1 VASLSESRTYFT
13 RRSLIRTVIA
23 GAVEASAFGCKHQE
37 RAAPAQDRAAPG
49 VGDNGA
55 SNPASRDAAAL
66 RNALVHGETFT
77 QGHKKRDGEAFPRAE
92 VTESCEVVIVGGG
105 PSGLC
110 AAHLLQGRE
119 LILLEKE
126 SQLGGNC
133 STGQWQDQHF
143 STGAAF
149 YTEGDTELVELMK
162 AVGAPGLPVQGG
174 DSLIV
179 DGKPYFDF
187 FGAGADNLPFSAAV
201 RRDFAASAEQAAEL
215 RHKQSSAELDQRS
228 FHEFLSKFQPEVRKF
243 WDRFGESNWGGAAQH
258 TSARLGVHAYSWLSG
273 DEKRL
278 TYPGG
283 LGVAAQALARHV
295 TARNPGQIRGSA
307 FVHQIELEG
316 GSSKRVLVHTL
327 RDGAPHTIAARAA
340 IVAVPKF
347 FASRIVQPLSTAQR
361 DAMRA
366 FRYAPYPVFNV
377 CLKQGGPQPA
387 YDNWFLDAPFADFV
401 TADWVTHAGKR
412 PHDAP
417 SALTVY
423 HPLPEARR
431 SELLDD
437 ARLVQMADEVVQHLD
452 RHFPGLE
459 QEVAEVRVYRRGHAL
474 AIPAPG
480 QLQRAEVASRSEGRI
495 IFAHSDSRGDV
506 SSFPGA
512 LRAAQKAVEAVRA
525 LG

>member
-1 VASLSESRTYFT
+1 MEESRTYFT
-13 RRSLIRTVIA
+13 RRLLIKTVIA
-23 GAVEASAFGCKHQE
+23 GAVEASALGCKHAE
-37 RAAPAQDRAAPG
+37 RAAPAQKRAQ
-49 VGDNGA
+49 
-55 SNPASRDAAAL
+55 PALHDVSVAHS
-66 RNALVHGETFT
+66 ALVHGETFT
-77 QGHKKRDGEAFPRAE
+77 QGHKKRDGEVFPRAE
-92 VTESCEVVIVGGG
+92 VSESCDVAIVGGG
-105 PSGLC
+105 PSGLS
-110 AAHLLQGRE
+110 AAHLLEGRE

-126 SQLGGNC
+126 SHPGGNC
-133 STGQWQDQHF
+133 STGEWQGVRF

-162 AVGAPGLPVQGG
+162 SVGAPGLPVQGG

-187 FGAGADNLPFSAAV
+187 FGAGAEKLPFSAAV

-215 RHKQSSAELDQRS
+215 RHKHTSAELDQRS
-228 FHEFLSKFQPEVRKF
+228 FHDFLSKFQPEVKKF

-258 TSARLGVHAYSWLSG
+258 TSARLGLSAYSWLSG
-273 DEKRL
+273 EEKRL

-283 LGVAAQALARHV
+283 LGVAAEALARHV
-295 TARNPGQIRGSA
+295 SERNSGQIRGSS

-316 GSSKRVLVHTL
+316 GKSKRVLVHTL
-327 RDGAPHTIAARAA
+327 RNGEPHTISARAV

-347 FASRIVQPLSTAQR
+347 FAWRIVDALSPAQR

-387 YDNWFLDAPFADFV
+387 YDNWLLDAPFADFV

-412 PHDAP
+412 PNDAP

-423 HPLPEARR
+423 HPLPETRR
-431 SELLDD
+431 VELLDD
-437 ARLVQMADEVVQHLD
+437 ARLVQLAEEVVTHLN

-459 QEVAEVRVYRRGHAL
+459 EQVAELRVYRRGHAL
-474 AIPAPG
+474 AIPVPG
-480 QLQRAEVASRSEGRI
+480 QLQRAEIASRSEGRI
-495 IFAHSDSRGDV
+495 VFAHSDSRGDV

-512 LRAAQKAVEAVRA
+512 LRAARQAVEAVKK